1 MKLHE
6 TYIGTAAAA
15 AAAAAAQA
23 VAAAAARPW
32 CALMWPASV
41 RDASK

>member
-6 TYIGTAAAA
+6 TYIGTA

-32 CALMWPASV
+32 CALMWPAGV